1 MSGVYFCL
9 RMSTIAEIKSKYGLA
24 NDGAVAISVDVEALR
39 ETANNILEDVKSF
52 AADVGDKSRAI
63 SSDIVWQNQRR
74 SRISARIKEQ
84 KRNVDMAMKFLGEV
98 SGILDSATE
107 TLKKAK

>member
-1 MSGVYFCL
+1 
-9 RMSTIAEIKSKYGLA
+9 MSTIAEIKSKYGLA

-39 ETANNILEDVKSF
+39 ETANNILEDAKSF

-84 KRNVDMAMKFLGEV
+84 KRNVDMAMKFLDD
-98 SGILDSATE
+98 IDATLDKANE
-107 TLKKAK
+107 TLAKAK

>member
-1 MSGVYFCL
+1 
-9 RMSTIAEIKSKYGLA
+9 MSTVSEIKSKYGLA

-39 ETANNILEDVKSF
+39 EIANNLLEDAKSF
-52 AADVGDKSRAI
+52 AADVSDKSRAI

-84 KRNVDMAMKFLGEV
+84 KRNVDMARKFIDEV
-98 SGILDSATE
+98 SGILDSANE

>member
-1 MSGVYFCL
+1 
-9 RMSTIAEIKSKYGLA
+9 MSTIAEIKSKYDLA

-39 ETANNILEDVKSF
+39 EIANNLLEDAKSF
-52 AADVGDKSRAI
+52 AADVSDKSRAI

>member
-1 MSGVYFCL
+1 MSGAYFCL
-9 RMSTIAEIKSKYGLA
+9 RMSTVAEIKSKYGLA

-39 ETANNILEDVKSF
+39 ETANNILEDSKSF

-74 SRISARIKEQ
+74 SSISARIKEQ
-84 KRNVDMAMKFLGEV
+84 KRNVDMALKFLGEV
-98 SGILDSATE
+98 DGILDKAEATI
-107 TLKKAK
+107 KGAK